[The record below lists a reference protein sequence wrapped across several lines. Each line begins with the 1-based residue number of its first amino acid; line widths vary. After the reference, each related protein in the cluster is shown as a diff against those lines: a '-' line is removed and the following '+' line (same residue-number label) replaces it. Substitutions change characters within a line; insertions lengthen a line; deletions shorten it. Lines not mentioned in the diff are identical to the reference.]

1 MAQISRP
8 TFPTRR
14 TGFPPGA
21 AVVAVVVLVFL
32 LGAAGCMTSV
42 IEAGQR
48 GVKYSAFSGTEMD
61 RVYLE
66 GLQVTWPW
74 QQITEYE
81 VRVQNQN
88 EKLSVLSSNGATI
101 GMDVSVRYFPDV
113 EQLPLLH
120 TTYGAEYYERL
131 VQPVVRSVAREVVG
145 QFEPEELYSTRREE
159 LQAQIQERVRRQIG
173 SQFVVLED
181 ILIRDVE
188 LPDQVRQ
195 AIELKLQEEQR
206 AEQVQFAIQ
215 REQLEAERKRIE
227 AEGQATFQRVITE
240 SLSPQYLQF
249 EGVRATRELAESD
262 NSKVVVI
269 GGGEGGLPIILG
281 DQ

>member
-8 TFPTRR
+8 TFPGRR
-14 TGFPPGA
+14 TGFPGA
-21 AVVAVVVLVFL
+21 AVVGVAVLVFL
-32 LGAAGCMTSV
+32 LGAAGCMTS
-42 IEAGQR
+42 IIDAGER
-48 GVKYSAFSGTEMD
+48 GVKYSAFSGTQMNA
-61 RVYLE
+61 VYGE

-74 QQITEYE
+74 QRIERYE

-113 EQLPLLH
+113 NQLPLLH
-120 TTYGAEYYERL
+120 TTYGDEYYERL

-159 LQAQIQERVRRQIG
+159 LQAQIQERVRYQVG
-173 SQFVVLED
+173 NQFVILED

>member
-8 TFPTRR
+8 TFPGRR
-14 TGFPPGA
+14 TGFPGA
-21 AVVAVVVLVFL
+21 AIVVVTVLVFL
-32 LGAAGCMTSV
+32 LGAAGCMTS
-42 IEAGQR
+42 IIDAGER
-48 GVKYSAFSGTEMD
+48 GVKYSAFSGTQMNA
-61 RVYLE
+61 VYGE

-74 QQITEYE
+74 QRIERYE

-113 EQLPLLH
+113 NQLPLLH
-120 TTYGAEYYERL
+120 TTYGDEYYERL

-159 LQAQIQERVRRQIG
+159 LQAQIQERVRRQVG
-173 SQFVVLED
+173 TQFVTLED

>member
-8 TFPTRR
+8 SFSTRR
-14 TGFPPGA
+14 TGFPGT
-21 AVVAVVVLVFL
+21 AVVVVTVLVFL
-32 LGAAGCMTSV
+32 LGAAGCMTS
-42 IEAGQR
+42 IIDAGQR
-48 GVKYSAFSGTEMD
+48 GVKYSAFSGTQMNL
-61 RVYLE
+61 VYGE

-74 QQITEYE
+74 QRIERYE

-113 EQLPLLH
+113 NQLPLLH
-120 TTYGAEYYERL
+120 TTYGDEYYERL

-159 LQAQIQERVRRQIG
+159 LQTQIQDRVRRQIG
-173 SQFVVLED
+173 DQFVVLED

-188 LPDQVRQ
+188 LPAQVRQ

-227 AEGQATFQRVITE
+227 AEGQATYQRVITE
-240 SLSPQYLQF
+240 SLSPQYLRY

-262 NSKVVVI
+262 NAKVVVI
-269 GGGEGGLPIILG
+269 GGGEGGLPLILG